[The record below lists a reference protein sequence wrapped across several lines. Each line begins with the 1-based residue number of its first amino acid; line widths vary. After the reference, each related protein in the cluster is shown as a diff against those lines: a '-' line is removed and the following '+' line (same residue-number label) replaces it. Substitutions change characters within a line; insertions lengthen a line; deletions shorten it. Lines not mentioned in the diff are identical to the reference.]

1 LVTRNHVHLI
11 ERTLNSV
18 PSIGCFLTVDEL
30 DATTDELACSNPE
43 VVRVVD
49 IGRSTDGHPIRM
61 LRIGHGEQQLLFF
74 ACPHPNEP
82 TGAMALEVL
91 AKLLVASDEL
101 RGSRYTWNL
110 IKCIDPDGTRLNEGW
125 FSGPFT
131 VTNYATHFFRP
142 GASAQAEWTFPVTY
156 KTYSFLRP
164 IDETKALMTAITG
177 LRPRFIYSL
186 HNSGMGGGYFYL
198 TPHRPEIDEDL
209 RTLVTD
215 RGIPL
220 ALGEPE
226 MPWGVRLSP
235 AIYQTP
241 TLKDQYEFIAAQT
254 GKDPARVLEMGEG
267 SYGFAR
273 EICDPAHLMCEVPY
287 FFDPRTGDTSEA
299 AGTRREAI
307 LAGLYRAQPMI
318 DLVTTTMDRVQ
329 DRLTEP
335 TRVRDA
341 CLEIA
346 PMLSRNLEMQR
357 RWAST
362 SPELDTPA
370 TVSQVFDSAIAYRFY
385 RLLFVGLT
393 RRALKAQLSI
403 GADTVLA
410 DALAHVEERFA
421 SWMQELESELDYRA
435 IPIKTL
441 VEIQLGAALHFLPAL
456 EK

>member
-1 LVTRNHVHLI
+1 MNQGGKQLI
-11 ERTLNSV
+11 HEVLNRV
-18 PSIGCFLTVDEL
+18 PEIPCFLTVDEL
-30 DATTDELACSNPE
+30 DASSEELARSKSG
-43 VVRVVD
+43 VLRTAT

-61 LRIGHGEQQLLFF
+61 LRIGDGEQQLLFF
-74 ACPHPNEP
+74 GCPHPNEP
-82 TGAMALEVL
+82 VGAMALEVL
-91 AKLLVASDEL
+91 AKLLVEHEEL
-101 RGSRYTWNL
+101 RGTRYTWNL

-131 VTNYATHFFRP
+131 VTHYATHFFRP
-142 GASAQAEWTFPVTY
+142 GATAQAEWTFPVSH
-156 KTYSFLRP
+156 KTYSFLNP
-164 IDETKALMTAITG
+164 IDETRALMTAITG

-186 HNSGMGGGYFYL
+186 HNAGMGGGYFYL

-209 RTLVTD
+209 RALVTD

-235 AIYQTP
+235 AIYKTP
-241 TLKDQYEFIAAQT
+241 TLVDQYEFMAAQSR
-254 GKDPARVLEMGEG
+254 GDPAETLKMGEG
-267 SYGFAR
+267 SYGFASA
-273 EICDPAHLMCEVPY
+273 ICDPAHLMCEVPY

-307 LAGLYRAQPMI
+307 LDGLDRAQPII
-318 DLVTTTMDRVQ
+318 DFLTATMDRVQ

-335 TRVRDA
+335 TRMRDA
-341 CLEIA
+341 CVEIV

-357 RWAST
+357 TWAST
-362 SPELDTPA
+362 SPDLDTPA

-393 RRALKAQLSI
+393 RRALKAQLATGGDS
-403 GADTVLA
+403 VLS
-410 DALAHVEERFA
+410 DALVRVEERLA
-421 SWMQELESELDYRA
+421 SWMQELESELNYRA

-441 VEIQLGAALHFLPAL
+441 VEIQLGAALHFLCAL
-456 EK
+456 DT

>member
-1 LVTRNHVHLI
+1 VNREGKQLI
-11 ERTLNSV
+11 DEALGRV
-18 PSIGCFLTVDEL
+18 PEIFRFLTVDEL
-30 DATTDELACSNPE
+30 DASTGELARSKPDVLRTE
-43 VVRVVD
+43 V

-82 TGAMALEVL
+82 IGAVALEVL
-91 AKLLVASDEL
+91 AKLLVESDEL

-142 GASAQAEWTFPVTY
+142 GATAQAEWTFPVSY

-177 LRPRFIYSL
+177 LRPRFIYSF

-254 GKDPARVLEMGEG
+254 GKDPARVLNMGEG
-267 SYGFAR
+267 SYGFASG
-273 EICDPAHLMCEVPY
+273 ICDPAHLMCEVPY

-299 AGTRREAI
+299 NGTRRETI
-307 LAGLYRAQPMI
+307 LAGLDRAQPMI
-318 DLVTTTMDRVQ
+318 DLLTATMDRVQ
-329 DRLTEP
+329 NRLTEP
-335 TRVRDA
+335 TRMRDA

-370 TVSQVFDSAIAYRFY
+370 TVSQLFDSSIAYRFY
-385 RLLFVGLT
+385 RLLFVGLA

-403 GADTVLA
+403 GADAVLA

-421 SWMQELESELDYRA
+421 SWTQEMESELDYRA

-441 VEIQLGAALHFLPAL
+441 VEIQLGAALHFLRAL
-456 EK
+456 DT